1 MYSWAYQYYRGKLN
15 DKQQRVY
22 DHIYRGWFA
31 YRRDI
36 RFQPSLLEID
46 AVSEVVQAVIKDHPE
61 IFWVNYYRYTIS
73 HSVIDARLHFEFYF
87 DDNENRQL
95 SNEASSWKKR
105 IVSQLP
111 KHFSNRDKA
120 WVLFDYLARQVTY
133 GKQSDGYSH
142 TIIGPMSRNN
152 HISVCEGIAKSYKY
166 LCDEA
171 GIPCIIV
178 FGNVNLGSSHSG
190 SHAWNIIDIGNGLR
204 HVDVTSELELA
215 HYKGK
220 ATQSDFLHVDKEMR
234 KYSWNRETTPSC
246 Y

>member
-15 DKQQRVY
+15 DKQQKVY
-22 DHIYRGWFA
+22 DHIYRGWFT
-31 YRRDI
+31 YKCDVQ
-36 RFQPSLLEID
+36 FPPSLLD
-46 AVSEVVQAVIKDHPE
+46 VDTVSEVVQAVIKDHPE

-73 HSVIDARLHFEFYF
+73 HSVMYARLHFEFYF
-87 DDNENRQL
+87 DDYENKRL
-95 SNEASSWKKR
+95 SAEASSWKKR
-105 IVSQLP
+105 IVSKLP

-178 FGNVNLGSSHSG
+178 FGDVNFGPGHSG
-190 SHAWNIIDIGNGLR
+190 PHAWNIIDIGNGLR
-204 HVDVTSELELA
+204 HVDVTAELELA

-220 ATQSDFLHVDKEMR
+220 ATQSDFLHIDKEMR
-234 KYSWNRETTPSC
+234 KYSWDREKTPSC